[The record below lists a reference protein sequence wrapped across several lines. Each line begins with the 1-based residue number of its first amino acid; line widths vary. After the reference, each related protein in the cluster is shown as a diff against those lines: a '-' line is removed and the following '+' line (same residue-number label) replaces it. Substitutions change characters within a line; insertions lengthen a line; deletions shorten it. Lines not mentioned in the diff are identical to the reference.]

1 MKDIHTPSIGK
12 HYWAAIT
19 LASIF
24 GTNLGDF
31 YAHNSGLGIGGGLL
45 LLTAIFALVK
55 FIEQT
60 DKAPHYYYYWLAII
74 IIRTA
79 ATNIADFLA
88 GRHGMH
94 IDRML
99 LSVVL
104 ALLMAGLAWSSHSS
118 ARSAARNRDNDVDN
132 MAGSPKANG
141 TFWLTMLVAGIFGT
155 VFGDLCSHTL
165 GSGEAPL
172 LLAATL
178 ALVLYAGRGRALATT
193 AYYWFAI
200 AIVRTAGT
208 AIGDWIAESQQL
220 HLGLSVSTM
229 CTGLLFVMTVILWDA
244 LIRTRQRTDTAV

>member
-1 MKDIHTPSIGK
+1 MKDIHTPNVGR
-12 HYWAAIT
+12 HYWVTIT

-45 LLTAIFALVK
+45 LLAAIFVVVK

-60 DKAPHYYYYWLAII
+60 DKTIHCYYYWLAII
-74 IIRTA
+74 IIRTG

-94 IDRML
+94 IDRIP
-99 LSVVL
+99 LSAAL
-104 ALLMAGLAWSSHSS
+104 ALLMAGLAWSSYSS
-118 ARSAARNRDNDVDN
+118 AQAAARNTDDG
-132 MAGSPKANG
+132 MAGKSDSPKVNG
-141 TFWLTMLVAGIFGT
+141 IFWLTMLVAGTFGT

-165 GSGEAPL
+165 GGGEATVL
-172 LLAATL
+172 LVTML
-178 ALVLYAGRGRALATT
+178 ALVLYWGHGGLLATI

-229 CTGLLFVMTVILWDA
+229 YTGLLFVMTVVLWDA
-244 LIRTRQRTDTAV
+244 LVRTRQRTDSTV